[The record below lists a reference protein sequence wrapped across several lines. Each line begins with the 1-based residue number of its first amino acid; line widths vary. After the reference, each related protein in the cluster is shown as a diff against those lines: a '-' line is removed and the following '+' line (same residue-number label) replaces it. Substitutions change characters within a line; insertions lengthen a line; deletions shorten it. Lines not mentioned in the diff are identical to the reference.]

1 MGHGSGIPS
10 TGLRKAC
17 LLSVVVTK
25 TAFFG
30 RFLRFLRFPFFF
42 PSFPFFCSES
52 ERFCVI
58 FPLFVHNPSGFGFFS
73 PFSFTIRALFVVRRP
88 QSPPKPPTECPVTRD
103 LPQRAPRRMRQPR
116 RRKARPVSARLGG
129 ERGLGEPGST
139 APRLRATATRPP
151 GGTSLH
157 WWNYMPYNR
166 ASAYSEK
173 HIVPL
178 YARVGI

>member
-1 MGHGSGIPS
+1 MCLCL
-10 TGLRKAC
+10 GLC
-17 LLSVVVTK
+17 VTK
-25 TAFFG
+25 AAFFG

-116 RRKARPVSARLGG
+116 RRKARPRPGLREAGGRARSWRAWFHGSPLAGYGYERLRGRPGGSSLGG
-129 ERGLGEPGST
+129 SLG
-139 APRLRATATRPP
+139 
-151 GGTSLH
+151 GG
-157 WWNYMPYNR
+157 
-166 ASAYSEK
+166 
-173 HIVPL
+173 
-178 YARVGI
+178 

>member
-1 MGHGSGIPS
+1 MS
-10 TGLRKAC
+10 
-17 LLSVVVTK
+17 VTK

-151 GGTSLH
+151 GGVFIRGFIGGWMINKYLVR
-157 WWNYMPYNR
+157 PYICCLSTCGFSKPR
-166 ASAYSEK
+166 MQTTR
-173 HIVPL
+173 HRPL
-178 YARVGI
+178 RS